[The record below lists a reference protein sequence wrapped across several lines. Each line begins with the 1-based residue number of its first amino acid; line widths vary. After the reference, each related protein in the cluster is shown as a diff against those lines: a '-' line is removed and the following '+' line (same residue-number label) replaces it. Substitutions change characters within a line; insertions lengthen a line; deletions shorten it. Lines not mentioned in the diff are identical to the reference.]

1 MACGMA
7 YSSKYLDKISNVYFT
22 IMGDAE
28 TAEGSVWEAVNF
40 ASFYKLNNLIAI
52 VDVNRLGQGTE
63 TSLKVN

>member
-1 MACGMA
+1 
-7 YSSKYLDKISNVYFT
+7 
-22 IMGDAE
+22 MGDAE